1 MGVSA
6 AAWRAV
12 VRRPRVGWRRMPKI
26 LVSKEALLWEE
37 GPGMGE
43 RAKGVEEAAISGM
56 VRWSMKV
63 KAVRLVPPVMAALR
77 GVS

>member
-1 MGVSA
+1 
-6 AAWRAV
+6 
-12 VRRPRVGWRRMPKI
+12 MPKI

-43 RAKGVEEAAISGM
+43 RAKGVEEAAISEM

-63 KAVRLVPPVMAALR
+63 KVVRLVPPEMAAL
-77 GVS
+77 GVLVE